1 MMEDTTPIQTE
12 TKSGSGFWIGFWL
25 TLLLVAAV
33 GGAGAYLDFRLQQ
46 FEDQIVQQQRDIL
59 QNRENAKVFTQNLT
73 GTLDSLSTMM
83 NQTVTSFTQHT
94 TKLAAVIEKKEKS
107 QSEYLQTA
115 IEELNLR
122 IQKENETLRISLA
135 ALSKELSD
143 TNSVLRVVQAKAVSA
158 DQRAELANQKIAA
171 LQDAVEN
178 DFSNLTQ
185 LAKAMSESIQAEF
198 ETQAATFSRDIS
210 ALNETSQRGLQKIDN
225 QVASIDAAQR
235 DSAKQVALLSENV
248 SGVKSQQSDIAK
260 TVADNAN
267 CVSGTVDTLQSNL
280 KTMAG
285 QLEVGFAAAVEQN
298 DVLRSDLAEIGYT
311 LTERTEDLLVQM
323 IDAQK
328 AVKQDSTSAEGIRT
342 SLETY
347 AQDVTKFM
355 HTFAGE
361 MSSLNQTVQTLT
373 DRVIKEKSSSVA
385 ATVIEETIH
394 NTDAPVVSEK
404 TYDEETEEPSEP
416 KTIGLNT
423 LEFPQH
429 DH

>member
-1 MMEDTTPIQTE
+1 MEDTTPIQTE
-12 TKSGSGFWIGFWL
+12 TRSGSGFWIGFWL
-25 TLLLVAAV
+25 TLLFVAAA
-33 GGAGAYLDFRLQQ
+33 GGAGTYLDYRLQQ
-46 FEDQIVQQQRDIL
+46 FEDQIVQQQKEIQ
-59 QNRENAKVFTQNLT
+59 QNREYATAYTKSLT
-73 GTLDSLSTMM
+73 TTLDSLSTMM

-122 IQKENETLRISLA
+122 IQEENESLRTSLA
-135 ALSKELSD
+135 ALSKELSN
-143 TNSVLRVVQAKAVSA
+143 TNSALRVVQAKTESA

-185 LAKAMSESIQAEF
+185 LAKAMSQSIQAQF
-198 ETQAATFSRDIS
+198 ETQAAAFSRDIN
-210 ALNETSQRGLQKIDN
+210 ALNETSQRGMQKIDK
-225 QVASIDAAQR
+225 QVASMDVAQR
-235 DSAKQVALLSENV
+235 ESAQQIATLSESI
-248 SGVKSQQSDIAK
+248 SGVKSQQSEIAK
-260 TVADNAN
+260 TVANNAN
-267 CVSGTVDTLQSNL
+267 CVSGTVGTLQDNL

-285 QLEVGFAAAVEQN
+285 QLEIGFAAAVEQN

-328 AVKQDSTSAEGIRT
+328 AAQLDSTSAEGVRN

-355 HTFAGE
+355 HTFANE

-385 ATVIEETIH
+385 ATVIEETID
-394 NTDAPVVSEK
+394 NTEAPVVTEK
-404 TYDEETEEPSEP
+404 TYDEETEETSEP

-429 DH
+429 NH